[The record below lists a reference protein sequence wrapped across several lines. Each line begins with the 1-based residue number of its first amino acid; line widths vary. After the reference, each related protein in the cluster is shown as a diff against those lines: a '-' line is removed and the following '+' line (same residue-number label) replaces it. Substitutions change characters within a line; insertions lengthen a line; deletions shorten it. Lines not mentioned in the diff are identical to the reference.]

1 MLLVFLYFLI
11 VIILFI
17 ILGIIFSKI
26 EIDVNIIFDN
36 INKSNL
42 KNVVCNFNIKLYLY
56 KIKYL
61 KLLTIKIDNKYLRI
75 YKFKF
80 SIKKICLKIIDN
92 INVENDIQAVHIDDI
107 KKLNMSFSNIFLA
120 LNLSVIN
127 NIITMYAVS
136 ITSILISTLIGHLS
150 FKTNMKNIN
159 IDIKPIFNMENILLK
174 NKNDI
179 LNANLILKFLVSIKM
194 INLIKF
200 IYLVNKNINLSK
212 ESLEKENTN
221 E

>member
-36 INKSNL
+36 IKL
-42 KNVVCNFNIKLYLY
+42 KNILYNFNIKLYLY
-56 KIKYL
+56 KSLNI
-61 KLLTIKIDNKYLRI
+61 LTIKIDENYLRI

-80 SIKKICLKIIDN
+80 NIKKIYLKIIDN

-212 ESLEKENTN
+212 ESLEKQNTN

>member
-1 MLLVFLYFLI
+1 
-11 VIILFI
+11 
-17 ILGIIFSKI
+17 
-26 EIDVNIIFDN
+26 
-36 INKSNL
+36 
-42 KNVVCNFNIKLYLY
+42 
-56 KIKYL
+56 
-61 KLLTIKIDNKYLRI
+61 
-75 YKFKF
+75 
-80 SIKKICLKIIDN
+80 
-92 INVENDIQAVHIDDI
+92 
-107 KKLNMSFSNIFLA
+107 MSFSNIFLA

>member
-36 INKSNL
+36 IKL
-42 KNVVCNFNIKLYLY
+42 KNILYNFNIKLYLY
-56 KIKYL
+56 KSLNI
-61 KLLTIKIDNKYLRI
+61 LTIKIDENYLRI

-80 SIKKICLKIIDN
+80 NIKKIYLKIIDN
-92 INVENDIQAVHIDDI
+92 INVENDIQAVNIDDI
-107 KKLNMSFSNIFLA
+107 KKLNMSFSNIFLD
-120 LNLSVIN
+120 LNLNVIN

-212 ESLEKENTN
+212 ESLEKQNTN